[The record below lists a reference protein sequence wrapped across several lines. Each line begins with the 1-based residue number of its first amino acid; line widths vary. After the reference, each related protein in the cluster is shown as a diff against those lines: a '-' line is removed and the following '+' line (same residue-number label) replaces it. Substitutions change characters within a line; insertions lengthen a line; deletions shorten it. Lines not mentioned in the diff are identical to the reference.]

1 MEKAVVQLVYKFD
14 EKSYCE
20 CYIMGNCFK
29 FPTNLIEF
37 MEELLLIQLPTVY
50 NLLICYIITYVP
62 LPFHLLEV

>member
-20 CYIMGNCFK
+20 CYIMGNCLK

-37 MEELLLIQLPTVY
+37 MEELLLIQLRRVTDSTV
-50 NLLICYIITYVP
+50 T
-62 LPFHLLEV
+62 